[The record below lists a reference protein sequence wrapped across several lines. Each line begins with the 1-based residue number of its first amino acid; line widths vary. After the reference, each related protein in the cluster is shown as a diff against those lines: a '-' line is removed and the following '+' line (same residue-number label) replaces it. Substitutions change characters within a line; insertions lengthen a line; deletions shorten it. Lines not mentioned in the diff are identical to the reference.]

1 MVVGYLDASSGSMVV
16 GAIAAAGAGVAVA
29 AKVGWKRVTGAF
41 GGKGKDASSAESAET
56 DEVEADDAEITGVTT
71 SDVTA
76 GTTDPDA

>member
-29 AKVGWKRVTGAF
+29 AKVGWRRMTGALT
-41 GGKGKDASSAESAET
+41 GKNKDGLETEAPET
-56 DEVEADDAEITGVTT
+56 DAATDAEVAD

-76 GTTDPDA
+76 GTTEPNA

>member
-29 AKVGWKRVTGAF
+29 AKVGWRRMAGALTG
-41 GGKGKDASSAESAET
+41 KNKDGTETEASATDAPETDDAPGAESAE
-56 DEVEADDAEITGVTT
+56 

-76 GTTDPDA
+76 GTTEPNA